1 MTSMSNEVAAALT
14 IFLTKYE
21 EKVFLDI
28 YLEISKLRN
37 SPPHMR
43 LLENTI
49 DDENIFYLI
58 YEYFDEQAYDDA
70 YVFFND
76 RNKEVEIEF
85 GVNAYEYYF
94 NVINDEEKQEEFYEY
109 KDESNQYFLDNLC
122 FNFFHHIQNTRFV
135 YSDDKHV
142 INNPQKEVW

>member
-1 MTSMSNEVAAALT
+1 MNKEIVTALAN
-14 IFLTKYE
+14 FLTEYE

-28 YLEISKLRN
+28 YLEISKLKN
-37 SPPHMR
+37 TPPHMR

-49 DDENIFYLI
+49 GDDNIFYLI

-70 YVFFND
+70 YHTFNSW
-76 RNKEVEIEF
+76 NEEVESEF

-109 KDESNQYFLDNLC
+109 KDGSNEYFLDKLS

-135 YSDDKHV
+135 YLDDKHV